1 MKQKLRQKIQQKIS
15 RVFADTIFNR
25 LFGLAFAAVFVSHAA
40 TFVLLFVFLRDASHP
55 PPPPHQQGAESGYA
69 AMPAHASGAR
79 PPAPHPRSGIDG
91 PLSGLLISMS
101 LQLLL
106 LAIGAWISSR
116 TLARPIQNLA
126 AAASTLGDQQVIP
139 VAESG
144 PLEVRQA
151 AVIFNQMQYRIHQQM
166 EERARFLA
174 AVSHDLRT
182 PLTRMKLRID
192 QTEATPTNGKLL
204 QDIDE
209 MRHML
214 DATLDYLRGSSEAMQ
229 HLDIQ
234 SMLEAIVDNMRD
246 EGKSVRIEGHLQ
258 PVYAMPNELQRSI
271 INLLENAIFYGGST
285 QIQLQDHAE
294 FALIRISD
302 EGPGIPE
309 SELAKVFAPFY
320 RIAGARNK
328 NSGGV
333 GLGLSIAQ
341 EIIRQH
347 HGTLNLT
354 NNPNGIGLTAEIRL
368 PRMASA

>member
-1 MKQKLRQKIQQKIS
+1 MRQ
-15 RVFADTIFNR
+15 VFADTIFNR
-25 LFGLAFAAVFVSHAA
+25 LFGLAFAAVFFSHVA
-40 TFVLLFVFLRDASHP
+40 TFVLLFVFLRGASHP
-55 PPPPHQQGAESGYA
+55 PPPELRPPGSESGYSTSR
-69 AMPAHASGAR
+69 PPESGAR
-79 PPAPHPRSGIDG
+79 PLAPHPRSGIDG

-116 TLARPIQNLA
+116 TLAKPIQTLA
-126 AAASTLGDQQVIP
+126 AAASTLGDHEQVVP
-139 VAESG
+139 VPETG

-192 QTEATPTNGKLL
+192 QTEATATNGKLL

-214 DATLDYLRGSSEAMQ
+214 DATLDYLRGSNESTMQ
-229 HLDIQ
+229 YLDVQ

-246 EGKSVRIEGHLQ
+246 EGKSVSIEGHLQ

-285 QIQLQDHAE
+285 QIQLQDNKE

-309 SELAKVFAPFY
+309 SELAKVFDPFY

-347 HGTLNLT
+347 HGVLTLT
-354 NNPNGIGLTAEIRL
+354 NNLNGIGLTAEIRL
-368 PRMASA
+368 PRTAINVAK

>member
-1 MKQKLRQKIQQKIS
+1 MQNLRQKMR

-55 PPPPHQQGAESGYA
+55 PPPELRPPGAESGYSSNH
-69 AMPAHASGAR
+69 PPQYGAR
-79 PPAPHPRSGIDG
+79 PSLPHRRSAIDG

-126 AAASTLGDQQVIP
+126 AAASTLGDQQVVP
-139 VAESG
+139 VSETG

-151 AVIFNQMQYRIHQQM
+151 AVIFNQMQYRIRQQM

-192 QTEATPTNGKLL
+192 QTEATATNGKLL

-214 DATLDYLRGSSEAMQ
+214 DATLDYLRGSSESMQ
-229 HLDIQ
+229 YLDIQ

-285 QIQLQDHAE
+285 QIQLQDAAD

-309 SELAKVFAPFY
+309 SELTKVFDPFY

-347 HGTLNLT
+347 HGVLNLT

-368 PRMASA
+368 PRTAINVAK